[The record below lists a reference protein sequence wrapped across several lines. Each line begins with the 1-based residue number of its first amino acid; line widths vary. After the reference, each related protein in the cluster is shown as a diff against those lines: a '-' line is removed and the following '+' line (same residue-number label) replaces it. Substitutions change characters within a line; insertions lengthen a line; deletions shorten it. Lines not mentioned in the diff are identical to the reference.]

1 MTWLFEP
8 HNTIFTI
15 AFVVMLCFAVLEIL
29 SLLLGLG
36 ISEWLHD
43 LLPHGGDS
51 SAEVGVHADAHA
63 EVAGTVDSHM
73 DSGLSQDGHIGM
85 MHSLLNWLEIGK
97 LPLLVTMNIFF
108 AAFSITGFLLQG
120 VTMLITQGHALPPWL
135 AGIIAFAVAL
145 PALKLGNK
153 LFSKIW
159 PQDETSA
166 VKQEEF
172 IGCHGVVAT
181 GLATCERAAE
191 VKFIG
196 PRGDI
201 HYFMAFAIREDLP
214 QGTPIVLV
222 AKHPEK
228 LSHFIAMRNPDPQAP
243 GSKSI

>member
-51 SAEVGVHADAHA
+51 SAEVGMDAHVDVDGSA
-63 EVAGTVDSHM
+63 DSHVDSGADH
-73 DSGLSQDGHIGM
+73 DGNIGM

-120 VTMLITQGHALPPWL
+120 VTVLVTEGRALPPWL
-135 AGIIAFAVAL
+135 AGSIAFAVAL
-145 PALKLGNK
+145 PALKAGNK

-159 PQDETSA
+159 PQDESSA
-166 VKQEEF
+166 VNQEEF

-181 GLATCERAAE
+181 GLATSVRAAE
-191 VKFIG
+191 VKFVG
-196 PRGDI
+196 PRGDV

-214 QGTPIVLV
+214 QGTPIVVV
-222 AKHPEK
+222 AKHSEK
-228 LSHFIAMRNPDPQAP
+228 LSHFMVMRNPDPQAV
-243 GSKSI
+243 GIKK

>member
-15 AFVVMLCFAVLEIL
+15 AFVVMLCFAILEIL

-51 SAEVGVHADAHA
+51 SGEVGMDAHA
-63 EVAGTVDSHM
+63 HVDVDGSL
-73 DSGLSQDGHIGM
+73 DTQLESGMGHDGNIGM

-120 VTMLITQGHALPPWL
+120 ITILITEDRALPPWL
-135 AGIIAFAVAL
+135 AALVAFAVAL
-145 PALKLGNK
+145 PALKAGNK

-166 VKQEEF
+166 VNQAEF

-181 GLATCERAAE
+181 GLATSERAAE
-191 VKFIG
+191 VKFVG
-196 PRGDI
+196 PRGDV

-214 QGTPIVLV
+214 QGTPIVVV
-222 AKHPEK
+222 AKHTEK
-228 LSHFIAMRNPDPQAP
+228 LSHFMVMRNPDPQA
-243 GSKSI
+243 GGFNK